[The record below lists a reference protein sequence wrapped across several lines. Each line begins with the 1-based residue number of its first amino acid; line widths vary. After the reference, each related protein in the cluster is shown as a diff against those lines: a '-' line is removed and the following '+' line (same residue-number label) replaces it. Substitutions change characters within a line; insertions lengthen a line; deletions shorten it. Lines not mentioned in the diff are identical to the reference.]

1 MNTRN
6 DIQNETDHQSA
17 AEWFVALNAETMDQA
32 TNDAFIAWLNNSPEN
47 QADYERCEAAAIMVE
62 KLKSDPD
69 LAWAFEESA
78 QLAAG
83 SAPQLQRRSLTRWFN
98 RRKLEFGMAGLTI
111 VGVAVVLVQYGG
123 DEITEAPTLST
134 GQMADTLA
142 PEDAFADPIVVLP
155 GAVVV
160 PSNSVAVLPFQD
172 LGSDP
177 NSVNTTKNLH
187 VEILSQLAAMPNLYV
202 PVQASVMP
210 YAAGGYSITEVAS
223 QLGVRG
229 IVEGSV
235 RQAGDQVRVT
245 VQLIDASTGEH
256 LFAGVYDRLVT
267 DLSEIRADVVTNIA
281 AALDS
286 GARLTRSV
294 LPHSIAVLPFE
305 NFSLDPDNA
314 YYASRIHEEIL
325 NQLAKLSALNVIART
340 SVVEYADTD
349 KSIPEI
355 ARELNVETVMEGSV
369 RYVDGRILITV
380 QLIDPETNAHL
391 WSESYNRQFSDIFA
405 IQADIAMRIANAL
418 EAEFSLEEQATID
431 AAPTESPEAYALYL
445 RALDTFGTG
454 DLRTV
459 PSTLNR
465 AIALDPG
472 FANAYALMA
481 RYYAEQLLSGAAGNN
496 PNEVE
501 RLALENADL
510 ALSLDPTVAFAH
522 LALGQLH
529 QLNGRAEDALA
540 YYRRAVDLSPDLAEY
555 IETKLGYAIAP

>member
-47 QADYERCEAAAIMVE
+47 QADYERCEAAAIMAE
-62 KLKSDPD
+62 KLKNDPD
-69 LAWAFEESA
+69 LAWAFQESA
-78 QLAAG
+78 QLAAS

-98 RRKLEFGMAGLTI
+98 KRKLAFGMAGLTI

-123 DEITEAPTLST
+123 DEITETPTLST

-142 PEDAFADPIVVLP
+142 PEDALADPIVVLP

-172 LGSDP
+172 RGSDP
-177 NSVNTTKNLH
+177 ASADTTEKLH
-187 VEILSQLAAMPNLYV
+187 VEILSQLAAMPSLYV
-202 PVQASVMP
+202 PVLASVMP
-210 YAAGGYSITEVAS
+210 YAAGGYSITEIAS

-229 IVEGSV
+229 IVEGTV
-235 RQAGDQVRVT
+235 RQSGDRVRIT

-256 LFAGVYDRLVT
+256 LFAEAYDRLVT
-267 DLSEIRADVVTNIA
+267 DLSAVHADIVANIA
-281 AALDS
+281 AALHA
-286 GARLTRSV
+286 GARFTRSV
-294 LPHSIAVLPFE
+294 VPNSIAVLPFE
-305 NFSLDPDNA
+305 SVSGNPEDA
-314 YYASRIHEEIL
+314 YFATGIHEEIL
-325 NQLAKLSALNVIART
+325 NQLAKLNALNVIART
-340 SVVEYADTD
+340 SMMQYADGG
-349 KSIPEI
+349 KSIAEI
-355 ARELNVETVMEGSV
+355 AEELNVETVMEGSV
-369 RYVDGRILITV
+369 RFADGRVLVTV

-391 WSESYNRQFSDIFA
+391 WSESYNREFADVFA
-405 IQADIAMRIANAL
+405 IQAEIAMNVANAL
-418 EAEFSLEEQATID
+418 EAEFSLEELTSGRLPTIS
-431 AAPTESPEAYALYL
+431 AEAYALYL
-445 RALDTFGTG
+445 RAIDVFDDG
-454 DLRTV
+454 DLQAV

-540 YYRRAVDLSPDLAEY
+540 SYRRAVDLSPDLAEH